1 MDSYQDSAKK
11 SVPASPRSRGL
22 VLLDWGLWMSA
33 LLLLLTACENDLAA
47 VQEIVDRDR
56 LAIESAREVQM
67 LYSDSA
73 VVRVRI
79 SGPLMLRHVNLKEP
93 FQEFPEGVDVDFF
106 DAYQE
111 TQSKLTAKYAIRYE
125 GKNEVTVRDSVVWQS
140 VNGERLETEE
150 LVWDDQ
156 KHIVF
161 SDRFVK
167 ITKPG
172 EVLYGYG
179 FEANE
184 DFTRWQIKALEG
196 RIKVDG
202 LDELRD

>member
-1 MDSYQDSAKK
+1 MQYT
-11 SVPASPRSRGL
+11 RFL
-22 VLLDWGLWMSA
+22 F
-33 LLLLLTACENDLAA
+33 LLLLALCSMTCRNDLAA
-47 VQEIVDRDR
+47 VQEIVAKER
-56 LAIESAREVQM
+56 LAIESAREVSM

-79 SGPLMLRHVNLKEP
+79 QGPLMLRHLQGKEP
-93 FQEFPEGVDVDFF
+93 YQEFPEGVLVEFF
-106 DAYQE
+106 GPGQKV
-111 TQSKLTAKYAIRYE
+111 QSQLTAKYAIRYE

-140 VNGERLETEE
+140 LENERLETEE

-156 KHIVF
+156 KHIVY

-167 ITKPG
+167 ITKPD

-184 DFTRWQIKALEG
+184 DFSSLKIKALEG
-196 RIKVDG
+196 KIKVDG
-202 LDELRD
+202 LKEIQD

>member
-1 MDSYQDSAKK
+1 MKQAGPRPTK
-11 SVPASPRSRGL
+11 STAQWILGPWAAFAV
-22 VLLDWGLWMSA
+22 
-33 LLLLLTACENDLAA
+33 LLLLLTACKNDLAA
-47 VQEIVDRDR
+47 VQEIVDQDR
-56 LAIESAREVQM
+56 LAIESAREVRM

-79 SGPLMLRHVNLKEP
+79 AGPLMLRHVNLKEP
-93 FQEFPEGVDVDFF
+93 YQEFPEGVDVDFF
-106 DAYQE
+106 DAFQRV
-111 TQSKLTAKYAIRYE
+111 QSELTAKYAIRYE
-125 GKNEVTVRDSVVWQS
+125 GKNEITVRDSVVWES
-140 VNGERLETEE
+140 ANGERLETEE

-184 DFTRWQIKALEG
+184 DFTRWKIKALEG